1 MSRISLAF
9 AQKQGLVLSCSG
21 LRNSLTVFTRVSAAV
36 LIYFF
41 VSPVRRLFNPRTY
54 TQIHTITVVQ
64 GGGDGWN
71 PSPGLL
77 ICCSISKRFC
87 LSWKAFDLLNK
98 TRCILWAVALL
109 EACDITKNSRH
120 SGSHLGFYQEL
131 KIRLKQREM
140 VRFCA
145 LHEKWHINKHFA
157 WFCPQDLLLLLKEV

>member
-64 GGGDGWN
+64 GGGGGGGME
-71 PSPGLL
+71 PPPG
-77 ICCSISKRFC
+77 
-87 LSWKAFDLLNK
+87 AFDMLQYFE
-98 TRCILWAVALL
+98 TILPFV
-109 EACDITKNSRH
+109 ESI
-120 SGSHLGFYQEL
+120 
-131 KIRLKQREM
+131 
-140 VRFCA
+140 
-145 LHEKWHINKHFA
+145 
-157 WFCPQDLLLLLKEV
+157 